1 MIIPDEVF
9 VDPNYSHL
17 RYMDKWLIV
26 SLYKAYWDC
35 ATFTIAADALEIFEC
50 KDSRLLYKRIHTL
63 LELGFLKVVRYSRA
77 NMDLQGRPYR
87 VFEFK
92 YKVEELSDE

>member
-1 MIIPDEVF
+1 MNIPDEVF
-9 VDPNYSHL
+9 DDPQYKRL

-26 SLYKAYWDC
+26 SLYKQYWDC
-35 ATFTIAADALEIFEC
+35 EVFTINANDLQLFEC
-50 KDSRLLYKRIHTL
+50 KDSRLLYKRIRNL
-63 LELGFLKVVRYSRA
+63 LETGFLRIVEFRKQ

-92 YKVEELSDE
+92 YKVTELED